1 MTGFD
6 KHIIDRDFLKQD
18 IENHIDLIKKKLE
31 DLTFN
36 DLRHIEYVL
45 RVLLI
50 KKDIIKVNV

>member
-6 KHIIDRDFLKQD
+6 EHIIDRDFLKQD